1 MAKTVYAASAAALAA
16 LLVAA
21 PAVAQTTVVVPQP
34 APTVVTPVPTVV
46 TPAPAPTIVQPA
58 PTAIV
63 RPAPVVVAPPPAP
76 VMTESTT
83 AYPVDPNT
91 RMEQPYVVH
100 GGVQPRHPTVTAM
113 PSGPAPADPREYA
126 TNTPITVTGHVDG
139 VSHLGGV
146 TSFRLQTPT
155 EAWTVVVPGGQP
167 MDFRR
172 GSATVTGYPHVE
184 IRYQLLAESI
194 R

>member
-16 LLVAA
+16 LLLAA
-21 PAVAQTTVVVPQP
+21 PAMAQTVIV
-34 APTVVTPVPTVV
+34 
-46 TPAPAPTIVQPA
+46 PAPAPTIVTPVPTMVTPA

-76 VMTESTT
+76 VMAEPVTT
-83 AYPVDPNT
+83 YPVDPNT
-91 RMEQPYVVH
+91 RMEQPYVVQ

-113 PSGPAPADPREYA
+113 PSGPAPGDPREYA
-126 TNTPITVTGHVDG
+126 TDTPITVTGHVDG
-139 VSHLGGV
+139 VSRLGGV

-155 EAWTVVVPGGQP
+155 EAWTVVVPGDTG
-167 MDFRR
+167 RIGR
-172 GSATVTGYPHVE
+172 SATVTGYPHVE
-184 IRYQLLAESI
+184 IRNQLLAESI

>member
-1 MAKTVYAASAAALAA
+1 MAKTVHAASAAALAA
-16 LLVAA
+16 LLLAA
-21 PAVAQTTVVVPQP
+21 PAMAQTVIVP
-34 APTVVTPVPTVV
+34 APAPVVVTPVPTMV
-46 TPAPAPTIVQPA
+46 TPAPAPVIVKPA
-58 PTAIV
+58 PMAIV

-76 VMTESTT
+76 VMAEPVT

-91 RMEQPYVVH
+91 RMEQPYIVQ
-100 GGVQPRHPTVTAM
+100 GGVQPRHPPVTAM

-126 TNTPITVTGHVDG
+126 IGTPITVTGHVDG

-146 TSFRLQTPT
+146 TSFRLQTAT

-167 MDFRR
+167 GYIGR
-172 GSATVTGYPHVE
+172 SATVTGYPHVE
-184 IRYQLLAESI
+184 VRNQLLAASI

>member
-16 LLVAA
+16 LLIAA
-21 PAVAQTTVVVPQP
+21 PAMAQTVIVP
-34 APTVVTPVPTVV
+34 A
-46 TPAPAPTIVQPA
+46 
-58 PTAIV
+58 
-63 RPAPVVVAPPPAP
+63 PAPVVVAPPPP
-76 VMTESTT
+76 VMAEPVT

-91 RMEQPYVVH
+91 RMEQPYVVQ
-100 GGVQPRHPTVTAM
+100 GGVQPQHPTVTAM
-113 PSGPAPADPREYA
+113 PSGPAPGDPREYA
-126 TNTPITVTGHVDG
+126 TDMPITVTGRVDG

-167 MDFRR
+167 GTIGR
-172 GSATVTGYPHVE
+172 SATVTGYPHVE
-184 IRYQLLAESI
+184 VRNQLLAASI

>member
-1 MAKTVYAASAAALAA
+1 MVKTVHAASAAALAA

-21 PAVAQTTVVVPQP
+21 PAMAQTVIVPS
-34 APTVVTPVPTVV
+34 PTPTVV
-46 TPAPAPTIVQPA
+46 TPAPAVQ
-58 PTAIV
+58 
-63 RPAPVVVAPPPAP
+63 PAPVVVAPPPAP
-76 VMTESTT
+76 AIAEPVT

-91 RMEQPYVVH
+91 RVQQPYVMQ
-100 GGVQPRHPTVTAM
+100 GGVQPANPPVTAM

-126 TNTPITVTGHVDG
+126 TDTPITVTGHVDG
-139 VSHLGGV
+139 VTHLGGV

-155 EAWTVVVPGGQP
+155 EAWTVVVPGDTG
-167 MDFRR
+167 RIG

-184 IRYQLLAESI
+184 VRNQLLAQTI

>member
-1 MAKTVYAASAAALAA
+1 MAKTVHAASAAALAA

-21 PAVAQTTVVVPQP
+21 PAIAQTVIVPQP
-34 APTVVTPVPTVV
+34 TPTVV
-46 TPAPAPTIVQPA
+46 TPAPAPTVVAPAPAIVQPA

-63 RPAPVVVAPPPAP
+63 RPAPAVVAPPPP
-76 VMTESTT
+76 VMAEPVTT
-83 AYPVDPNT
+83 VDPNL
-91 RMEQPYVVH
+91 RMQQPYLVH
-100 GGVQPRHPTVTAM
+100 GGVQPRHPPVTAM

-126 TNTPITVTGHVDG
+126 TNTPITVTGHVDS
-139 VSHLGGV
+139 VTHLGGV

-167 MDFRR
+167 GRIGR
-172 GSATVTGYPHVE
+172 SATVTGYPHVE
-184 IRYQLLAESI
+184 VRNQLLAQSVSG